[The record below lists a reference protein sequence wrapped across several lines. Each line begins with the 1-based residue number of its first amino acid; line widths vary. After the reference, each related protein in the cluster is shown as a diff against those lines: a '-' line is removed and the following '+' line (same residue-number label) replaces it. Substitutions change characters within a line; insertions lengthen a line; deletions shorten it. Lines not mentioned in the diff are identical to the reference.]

1 LVVESGTDQQKAPHA
16 VPFVCWSKF
25 HLLAGTDAGRLY
37 VTELPSQQ
45 NADEQQNRN
54 AYPQGQRECHF
65 LLPGFSVGI
74 FFQHENESS
83 SQTAEDGDKC
93 KNYPIFHGL
102 DYLVKARWKFWLITL
117 GAVLAIACTLALG
130 RWQLSRAAQKLV
142 LQGSV
147 DSRANLPMLNGQA
160 LASLADPVS
169 ALHRKVTLRGRW
181 MPEHTVYLD
190 NRQMNDKQGL
200 YVVTPL
206 RLEGS
211 SAVILVQRGWV
222 ARNFVDRAI
231 LPQIETP
238 VGVVEIQG
246 RIAPPPVKLYQFG
259 AAETGLIRQNIDMLS
274 FSAELSAPLLAVTVQ
289 QTAVASEGLLRDWPR
304 VASGVE
310 KHYGY
315 AFQWFA
321 LAALIAILYVWF
333 QIVRRFIRPPQ

>member
-1 LVVESGTDQQKAPHA
+1 M
-16 VPFVCWSKF
+16 
-25 HLLAGTDAGRLY
+25 
-37 VTELPSQQ
+37 
-45 NADEQQNRN
+45 N
-54 AYPQGQRECHF
+54 
-65 LLPGFSVGI
+65 
-74 FFQHENESS
+74 
-83 SQTAEDGDKC
+83 
-93 KNYPIFHGL
+93 
-102 DYLVKARWKFWLITL
+102 ARWKFWLITL
-117 GAVLAIACTLALG
+117 GTVFAIASTLALG

-142 LQGSV
+142 SQGSV
-147 DSRANLPMLNGQA
+147 DSRANLPMLTGQA
-160 LASLADPVS
+160 LASLADPASV
-169 ALHRKVTLRGRW
+169 LHRTVTLRGRW

-238 VGVVEIQG
+238 AGVVEIQG
-246 RIAPPPVKLYQFG
+246 RIAPPPVKLYQLG
-259 AAETGLIRQNIDMLS
+259 GPETGLIRQNVDMVS
-274 FSAELSAPLLAVTVQ
+274 FSAEIGMPLLPVSVQ
-289 QTAVASEGLLRDWPR
+289 QTGDAGDGLLRDWPR
-304 VASGVE
+304 VASGLE